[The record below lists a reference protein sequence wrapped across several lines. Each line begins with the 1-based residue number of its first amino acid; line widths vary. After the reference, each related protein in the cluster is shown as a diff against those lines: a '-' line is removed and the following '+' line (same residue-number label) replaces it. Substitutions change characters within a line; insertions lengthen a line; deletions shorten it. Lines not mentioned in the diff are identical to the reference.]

1 MDKAG
6 NVKSYTLKYYLNKYG
21 LGFEGYIPESGSL
34 KIRKEYG
41 KNILSW
47 KTKSELSD
55 SVYYRIY
62 RGESENFKADA
73 STLAADN
80 VEDSYWVDIRS
91 VSDKKYY
98 YKAEVVRVNT
108 EDEIEGRTFLTPV
121 LSIEGTR
128 SEALTKKTGSKN
140 YLGYHE
146 FSTPAGNGSIETSGK
161 IYFLDSDGSV
171 YGFEKS
177 GGAYRCKETKD
188 YTLQSEETAVPLM
201 VRAVREVTASGP
213 AKEDAKGGLSSSYM
227 GESAYVVKG
236 ESAGSKPGSGNIGE
250 MGGAAEIIEV
260 KAHAYTVKT
269 KDGVLYRFD
278 KDGQLIAAI
287 EPNGTFLLYD

>member
-146 FSTPAGNGSIETSGK
+146 FSTPAGNGSIETSGGNLS
-161 IYFLDSDGSV
+161 YSQEDV
-171 YGFEKS
+171 
-177 GGAYRCKETKD
+177 
-188 YTLQSEETAVPLM
+188 TLPSNQLVFD
-201 VRAVREVTASGP
+201 VTRNYNSQ
-213 AKEDAKGGLSSSYM
+213 LSLTGM
-227 GESAYVVKG
+227 
-236 ESAGSKPGSGNIGE
+236 
-250 MGGAAEIIEV
+250 
-260 KAHAYTVKT
+260 
-269 KDGVLYRFD
+269 F
-278 KDGQLIAAI
+278 
-287 EPNGTFLLYD
+287 GTG